1 MIIYTRPQYPWMWY
15 PYLILSIT
23 DSISKD
29 VYEKAL
35 QSVKINMNCKEFESI
50 MQLIESENADDG
62 D

>member
-1 MIIYTRPQYPWMWY
+1 MWY

-35 QSVKINMNCKEFESI
+35 QIVKINMNSKEFESI
-50 MQLIESENADDG
+50 MQLIESENSDEG